1 MSVDLTGF
9 NPRALPDSDALRTQM
24 RETLMRTD
32 PVAAWWMG
40 VLADGE
46 FALKDGAATWTT
58 EIDAAEFR
66 ASYEL
71 AMARMRNAPPFNV
84 AMQKVGRIPA
94 GRRARQN
101 PEVCQRWPGFLLQ
114 AARPG

>member
-1 MSVDLTGF
+1 
-9 NPRALPDSDALRTQM
+9 M

-84 AMQKVGRIPA
+84 AMQKVRRKPLPA
-94 GRRARQN
+94 GALGKTRKSANHGRFFSYKLPDLDQARAEFERQTKID
-101 PEVCQRWPGFLLQ
+101 PAG
-114 AARPG
+114 